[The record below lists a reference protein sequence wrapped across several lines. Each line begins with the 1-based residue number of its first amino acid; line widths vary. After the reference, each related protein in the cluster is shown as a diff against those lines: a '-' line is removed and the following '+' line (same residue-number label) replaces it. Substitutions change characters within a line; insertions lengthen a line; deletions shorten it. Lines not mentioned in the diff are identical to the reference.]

1 MGLTKEESSQIES
14 HTTPWEMPRVSE
26 KNTCAAPEY
35 PSKEKEIQFPL
46 YPLGFLVWFFSS
58 LFLSSPPPLIH
69 SPVTTWHRNRRS
81 EEKGDSLDSSSK
93 PKPLSSLPHCPKK
106 RTQTPQQRLFL
117 SLFFVLF
124 CFFSLGLLVSSP
136 LNPAGPTSQ
145 NLSFRFVTQTNLV
158 PLLVTHYN
166 ECSLTFVV
174 FFFFCPPLP
183 RALYDFTSA
192 SSDLTLSLQFS
203 VTSHSLSL
211 KNLIPFYFAPSFL
224 V

>member
-81 EEKGDSLDSSSK
+81 EEKGF
-93 PKPLSSLPHCPKK
+93 
-106 RTQTPQQRLFL
+106 FL
-117 SLFFVLF
+117 VQFTSVSERPIVGLRMSGGGGGCGGVFVTWEEQVICQERGNRVIHFYLKDA
-124 CFFSLGLLVSSP
+124 LGNSVLAVVGTERSVRHMMARREVVDWLTCLVSRNRSHH
-136 LNPAGPTSQ
+136 AGCLLCPT
-145 NLSFRFVTQTNLV
+145 NVFEKLSVNV
-158 PLLVTHYN
+158 I
-166 ECSLTFVV
+166 SA
-174 FFFFCPPLP
+174 
-183 RALYDFTSA
+183 RALGC
-192 SSDLTLSLQFS
+192 
-203 VTSHSLSL
+203 
-211 KNLIPFYFAPSFL
+211 L
-224 V
+224 VYPQ